1 MSYIG
6 DLRELVGKRPL
17 LTAGATVIVI
27 KDNRILLNLRSD
39 TKTWGIPGGA
49 LELGETLEDA
59 ARRELFEETGLTAEK
74 LTLLNVFSGNDFY
87 FEYPNGDKL
96 YSVIVLFKAE
106 NVSGELSI
114 NDGESIKLAYFSL
127 NEMPELESRAA
138 KIVEWIKE
146 NNKRCAN
153 GQ

>member
-27 KDNRILLNLRSD
+27 KDNKILLNLRSD
-39 TKTWGIPGGA
+39 TNTWGVPGGG
-49 LELGETLEDA
+49 LELGETLEEA
-59 ARRELFEETGLTAEK
+59 ARRELYEETGLTAEK
-74 LTLLNVFSGNDFY
+74 FTLLNVFSGNDFY

-106 NVSGELSI
+106 NVSGEISI
-114 NDGESIKLAYFSL
+114 NDGESLKLAYCGL
-127 NEMPELESRAA
+127 DELPVLESRAE
-138 KIVEWIKE
+138 KIIEWLRSSVI
-146 NNKRCAN
+146 CI
-153 GQ
+153 